1 MKFQKK
7 NRPRRAKFHKKN
19 PFEYGNT
26 LPIPKAFKISHISSI
41 HCRSCI
47 LSKGELLN
55 RYAPN
60 NLSYMLNT
68 PMSPFNLKDIRKDS
82 ASRSTNG
89 VVTIPK
95 VFSIH
100 DNPDESIITLR
111 RIISALLVE
120 TNRHVYFDYIYCHEI
135 DIATQAIMDILLKE
149 YDTFITKA
157 HKLQR
162 RSVEREF
169 AEGITGRNIDDDNL
183 KKMIFSIGSPAVL
196 GIKQHDFPDI
206 IRNSMC
212 SRCMLTEKDRKNL
225 SAMKEL
231 DTTDMVDYV
240 VKCLAKMNKRLTPK
254 KRNDLCTV
262 FGEILINAEEH
273 SSLKHRFSVGY
284 FQDVNENGKHYGMLK
299 LVILNYGA
307 TIYETFKKNDSC
319 PPEIVSKMK
328 ALSESYTHRNLFTK
342 KVFEEETLWT
352 LYALQQGVTSV
363 PGKRRGSGTIQF
375 IRSFFNIK
383 GNNHS
388 DNVSRMIIHSGN
400 TQILF
405 DGTYSI
411 TEKVDDNNKFHM
423 MTFNESGNIEELPD
437 KKYVRTTNTYFPG
450 TIITAN
456 ILLNDDDVK
465 EIS

>member
-1 MKFQKK
+1 MKFLKK
-7 NRPRRAKFHKKN
+7 NRPRRAKFRKKT
-19 PFEYGNT
+19 PFVFKST
-26 LPIPKAFKISHISSI
+26 LPLPKVFKQKNKNGTYLKPG
-41 HCRSCI
+41 I

-55 RYAPN
+55 RFAPK
-60 NLSYMLNT
+60 NLMYIINT
-68 PMSPFNLKDIRKDS
+68 PMSPFNLKDIKNDFK
-82 ASRSTNG
+82 SRSDNG
-89 VVTIPK
+89 VIIIPEI
-95 VFSIH
+95 FSIY
-100 DNPDESIITLR
+100 DNPDESILTLR
-111 RIISALLVE
+111 KIISALLVE
-120 TNRHVYFDYIYCHEI
+120 TNIRVYFDYNFCHDI

-149 YDTFITKA
+149 YDTFINKA
-157 HKLQR
+157 IKIQR
-162 RSVEREF
+162 RSIEYAF
-169 AEGITGRNIDDDNL
+169 PEGISGRNINDINL
-183 KKMIFSIGSPAVL
+183 RKMIFSIGSPAVL
-196 GIKQHDFPDI
+196 GITQRDFTDI

-212 SRCMLTEKDRKNL
+212 SRSMLTENDRKNL
-225 SAMKEL
+225 SALKEL
-231 DTTDMVDYV
+231 DTTIMVDYV
-240 VKCLAKMNKRLTPK
+240 IQSLAKMNKKLTSK

-284 FQDVNENGKHYGMLK
+284 FQDINENGKHYGMLK
-299 LVILNYGA
+299 LVILNFGA
-307 TIYETFKKNDSC
+307 TIYETFKKNDTC
-319 PPEIVSKMK
+319 PQEIVSKMR
-328 ALSESYTHRNLFTK
+328 ALSESYTRRNLFTK
-342 KVFEEETLWT
+342 KAFEEETLWT

-383 GNNHS
+383 GNQNA

-411 TEKVDDNNKFHM
+411 TEKIEDNNKFHM

-437 KKYVRTTNTYFPG
+437 KKFVKNTNTYFPG
-450 TIITAN
+450 TVITAN